1 MFSEEW
7 TITLEFVKLW
17 AYPMNNKVSESPGNS
32 CNLEYPKND
41 TFELYTKKL
50 ISLSQMINQTISTH
64 RMTYDKQRLA
74 YTVSIE

>member
-1 MFSEEW
+1 
-7 TITLEFVKLW
+7 
-17 AYPMNNKVSESPGNS
+17 MNNKVSESPGNS

-64 RMTYDKQRLA
+64 RMTYDKQRDKHRRK
-74 YTVSIE
+74 VIIKFMIN